1 MQNGAPIWKGNICF
15 FTNIIFCDSKN
26 IKSSADFECAT
37 FPFFFMKEH
46 LRMCMCT
53 CLLEDLAQYRLSL
66 EKKPLLTPK
75 IMKTRNED

>member
-1 MQNGAPIWKGNICF
+1 MELPFGKE
-15 FTNIIFCDSKN
+15 IFVSLQ
-26 IKSSADFECAT
+26 ISSSVTQRTLNQVQILNVLLFH
-37 FPFFFMKEH
+37 FFFFMKEH